1 MGVCLGV
8 CFFLLGT
15 AASLT
20 VVLQCM
26 CVWGAASKL
35 IGGTA
40 STCIEERSDPWKGSH
55 ELRHISEKV
64 EAFSGRV
71 NVVRRSSRKLVGALS
86 SALRS

>member
-1 MGVCLGV
+1 MSGCM
-8 CFFLLGT
+8 FFFVGHGCI
-15 AASLT
+15 SHRGSP
-20 VVLQCM
+20 VYV

-71 NVVRRSSRKLVGALS
+71 NVVRRR
-86 SALRS
+86 

>member
-1 MGVCLGV
+1 MYGALLCECVSVGVCLGV
-8 CFFLLGT
+8 CFFFVGHGCI
-15 AASLT
+15 SH
-20 VVLQCM
+20 CGSP
-26 CVWGAASKL
+26 VWAASKL

-71 NVVRRSSRKLVGALS
+71 NVVRRR
-86 SALRS
+86 

>member
-1 MGVCLGV
+1 MSGCM
-8 CFFLLGT
+8 FFFVGHGCI
-15 AASLT
+15 SH
-20 VVLQCM
+20 CGSP
-26 CVWGAASKL
+26 VWAASKL